1 MTWIKTIAYH
11 EARGKLR
18 QLYDR
23 VMGTG
28 GQIDQILQVHG
39 LRPHS
44 LQGHMTLYKN
54 VLHHSENQLPPWLLE
69 TIALYVSIL
78 NHCRYCI
85 EHHFEGLKRLLDD
98 ETRCNAIRQALEAE
112 MPELVLDERSTA
124 LLMYTQVLTKTP
136 WDVDETHI
144 QQLRQ
149 AGYDDGQILE
159 GNQVIAYFAYA
170 NRTAMGL
177 GVSAE
182 DEHLGLSP
190 QDRDDPDN
198 WSHE

>member
-23 VMGTG
+23 VMGPG
-28 GQIDQILQVHG
+28 GQIDNILLAHG

-44 LQGHMTLYKN
+44 LEGHMNLYKN
-54 VLHHSENQLPPWLLE
+54 VLHHSGNRLPPWLLE
-69 TIALYVSIL
+69 TVALYVSIL
-78 NHCRYCI
+78 NRCKYCI
-85 EHHFEGLKRLLDD
+85 EHHFEGLKLLLED

-124 LLMYTQVLTKTP
+124 LLMYTQTLTRSP
-136 WDVDETHI
+136 WEVDEANI

-170 NRTAMGL
+170 NRTALGL
-177 GVSAE
+177 GVATQGE
-182 DEHLGLSP
+182 RLGLSP
-190 QDRDDPDN
+190 QERDDPESWN
-198 WSHE
+198 HV